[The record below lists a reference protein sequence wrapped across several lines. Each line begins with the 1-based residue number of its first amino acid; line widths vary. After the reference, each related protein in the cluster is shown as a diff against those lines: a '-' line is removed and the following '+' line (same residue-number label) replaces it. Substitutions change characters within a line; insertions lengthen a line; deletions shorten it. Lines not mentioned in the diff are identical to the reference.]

1 MKGNEAVQ
9 TWESSASCT
18 EHCRGS
24 LGPRT
29 QFGSDFI
36 LQTTSAESHNWG
48 IFGKRN
54 LPLLWNPMIF
64 KNMWS
69 AFYLK
74 LFSLF
79 FSCQWGLSVSLSYHP
94 AVFKRTYW
102 IMGLISI
109 TRSEV
114 RACLNP
120 QVVASGR
127 GQWGVLGG
135 INSKH
140 VFIFQDE
147 SQWLQHLHS
156 TTY

>member
-1 MKGNEAVQ
+1 MRQSRPGSPRHRARSTAEGVRLPGPSPGLTLA
-9 TWESSASCT
+9 
-18 EHCRGS
+18 CRWRLLSPTVGGY
-24 LGPRT
+24 L
-29 QFGSDFI
+29 
-36 LQTTSAESHNWG
+36 EKE
-48 IFGKRN
+48 IF
-54 LPLLWNPMIF
+54 PLLWNTMIF

-69 AFYLK
+69 AFYWK
-74 LFSLF
+74 LFFF
-79 FSCQWGLSVSLSYHP
+79 FSCHWGLSVSLSYHP
-94 AVFKRTYW
+94 AVFKHAYW

-114 RACLNP
+114 GACLNP
-120 QVVASGR
+120 HVAASGR